1 VEQNSSGAIGSGMTL
16 RTRILLLSLS
26 SVVSILL
33 VVLLG
38 AFVLSEVPFT
48 GVIRSRM
55 VLTFSIV
62 VFLVVLNI
70 ILALYTARSI
80 VTPLQSCVTF
90 AGQLAGGS
98 LKDRLSVSC
107 GGEIGALAS
116 TMNTLAENLQ
126 RIVSH
131 VNDTTDELHAI
142 DRNIERAAGQV
153 INATGLQEEAV
164 NETSRTAELINN
176 SVVRISQ
183 GVDQLAASAG
193 ETSSSILEMAA
204 SIEEVAI
211 NTDTLGT
218 SVDEVSSSVIQM
230 AASIKGIG
238 TNITNLLEASST
250 TASSV
255 AQMDA
260 SIRQVEKSA
269 MDTAVISETV
279 RSDAANGLTSVQETI
294 AGMQEI
300 RKASRITA
308 EVVEH
313 LSLRVHDIGA
323 ILSVID
329 EVAEQTNLLA
339 LNAAI
344 IAAQAGEQGKGFAV
358 VADEIKELAER
369 TSSSTREI
377 SSVINGV
384 QEETGRAVAAINQ
397 AELAISAGEE
407 LSERSGEALEKIVA
421 GVQQA
426 GLQISAIA
434 RATVEQAKGSQNIRV
449 AMEQVEEMVE
459 QIALSAR
466 EHGRGSDMITS
477 AVERMREMTSQVRS
491 STREQSRT
499 SVLIAKATEDVTT
512 MIERIREASSD
523 QAVQGQAAEQM
534 IENIRIASNA
544 TFQAARVVNGAVAS
558 LARQID
564 QLEKEM
570 FGFKV

>member
-1 VEQNSSGAIGSGMTL
+1 MEQNSSGATASGMTL
-16 RTRILLLSLS
+16 RARIVLLSLS

-38 AFVLSEVPFT
+38 VFVLSEVPFT
-48 GVIRSRM
+48 GVIRSRI
-55 VLTFSIV
+55 VLVFSV
-62 VFLVVLNI
+62 VIFLVLLNI
-70 ILALYTARSI
+70 ILAVYTARSI
-80 VTPLQSCVTF
+80 VAPLQSCVTF
-90 AGQLAGGS
+90 ADQLAGGS
-98 LKDRLSVSC
+98 LKGRLSVSC

-131 VNDTTDELHAI
+131 LNGTTDELHAI

-164 NETSRTAELINN
+164 SETTRTAELINN

-211 NTDTLGT
+211 NTDTLAT

-238 TNITNLLEASST
+238 ANITNLLEASST

-308 EVVEH
+308 GVVEH

-377 SSVINGV
+377 TSVINGV

-407 LSERSGEALEKIVA
+407 LSERSGAALEKIVA
-421 GVQQA
+421 GVQQSV
-426 GLQISAIA
+426 LQISAIA

-459 QIALSAR
+459 QIAHSAK
-466 EHGRGSDMITS
+466 EHDRGSEMITS
-477 AVERMREMTSQVRS
+477 AVERMRDMTSQVRS

-499 SVLIAKATEDVTT
+499 SALIAKATEDVTT
-512 MIERIREASSD
+512 MIERIRETCVD
-523 QAVQGQAAEQM
+523 QTVQGQATERL
-534 IENIRIASNA
+534 IENIRLASNA
-544 TFQAARVVNGAVAS
+544 TSQAARVMNSAVAS

-570 FGFKV
+570 SGFKL

>member
-1 VEQNSSGAIGSGMTL
+1 MEQNSSGAPGSGMTL

-38 AFVLSEVPFT
+38 VLVLSEVPFT
-48 GVIRSRM
+48 GVVRSRM
-55 VLTFSIV
+55 VLASV
-62 VFLVVLNI
+62 VVAVLVVLNSL
-70 ILALYTARSI
+70 LALHTVRSI
-80 VTPLQSCVTF
+80 VTPLQQCVSF
-90 AGQLAGGS
+90 AGQLAGGV
-98 LKDRLSVSC
+98 LKGRLSVNC
-107 GGEIGALAS
+107 GGEIGALAA

-131 VNDTTDELHAI
+131 VNGATDELHAI

-153 INATGLQEEAV
+153 VNATGLQEEAV
-164 NETSRTAELINN
+164 SETMRTAELINN
-176 SVVRISQ
+176 SVTKISQ
-183 GVDQLAASAG
+183 GVDQLAASSG

-211 NTDTLGT
+211 NTEALGA

-238 TNITNLLEASST
+238 ANITNLLEASST

-269 MDTAVISETV
+269 MDTAIISETV

-426 GLQISAIA
+426 VLQISAIA

-459 QIALSAR
+459 QIAHSAK
-466 EHGRGSDMITS
+466 EHGRGSDMITT

-499 SVLIAKATEDVTT
+499 SSLIAKATEDVTI
-512 MIERIREASSD
+512 MIERIREACSD
-523 QAVQGQAAEQM
+523 QAVQGQATERM
-534 IENIRIASNA
+534 IENIRLASHT
-544 TFQAARVVNGAVAS
+544 TFQAARVMNGAVAS
-558 LARQID
+558 LTRQID

-570 FGFKV
+570 SGFTV

>member
-1 VEQNSSGAIGSGMTL
+1 VEQNSSGATASGMTL
-16 RTRILLLSLS
+16 RARIVLLSLS

-48 GVIRSRM
+48 GVIRSRV
-55 VLTFSIV
+55 VLLFAV
-62 VFLVVLNI
+62 VIFLVLLNI
-70 ILALYTARSI
+70 ILAVYIARSI
-80 VTPLQSCVTF
+80 VAPLQSCVTF

-98 LKDRLSVSC
+98 LKGRLSVSC

-131 VNDTTDELHAI
+131 LNGTTDELHAI

-164 NETSRTAELINN
+164 SETTRTAELINN

-211 NTDTLGT
+211 NTDTLAT

-238 TNITNLLEASST
+238 ANITNLLEASST

-269 MDTAVISETV
+269 MDTATISETV

-308 EVVEH
+308 GVIEH

-377 SSVINGV
+377 TSVINGV

-407 LSERSGEALEKIVA
+407 LSERSGAALEKIVA
-421 GVQQA
+421 GVQQSV
-426 GLQISAIA
+426 LQISAIA

-459 QIALSAR
+459 QIAHSAK
-466 EHGRGSDMITS
+466 EHDRGSEMITS
-477 AVERMREMTSQVRS
+477 AVERMRDMTSQVRS

-499 SVLIAKATEDVTT
+499 SALIAKATEDVTT
-512 MIERIREASSD
+512 MIERIREACVD
-523 QAVQGQAAEQM
+523 QTAQGQATERL
-534 IENIRIASNA
+534 IENIRLASNA
-544 TFQAARVVNGAVAS
+544 TSQAARVMNSAVAS

-570 FGFKV
+570 SGFEL

>member
-1 VEQNSSGAIGSGMTL
+1 MEQNSSGATASGMTL
-16 RTRILLLSLS
+16 RARIVLLSLS

-55 VLTFSIV
+55 VLLFAV
-62 VFLVVLNI
+62 VIFLVLLNI
-70 ILALYTARSI
+70 ILALYIARSI
-80 VTPLQSCVTF
+80 VAPLQSCVTF
-90 AGQLAGGS
+90 AGQLAAGS
-98 LKDRLSVSC
+98 LKGRLAVSC

-116 TMNTLAENLQ
+116 NMNTLAENLQ

-131 VNDTTDELHAI
+131 LKGTTDELHAV
-142 DRNIERAAGQV
+142 DRNIKRAAGQV
-153 INATGLQEEAV
+153 ISATGLQEEAV
-164 NETSRTAELINN
+164 SETTRTAGLINN

-183 GVDQLAASAG
+183 GVDQLADSAG

-211 NTDTLGT
+211 NTDTLAT
-218 SVDEVSSSVIQM
+218 SVDDVSSSVIQM

-308 EVVEH
+308 GVVEH

-377 SSVINGV
+377 ASVINGV

-407 LSERSGEALEKIVA
+407 LSERSGAALEKIVD

-426 GLQISAIA
+426 VQQINAIA

-459 QIALSAR
+459 QIANSAK
-466 EHGRGSDMITS
+466 EHDRGSEMITS

-499 SVLIAKATEDVTT
+499 SALIAKATEDVTA
-512 MIERIREASSD
+512 MIERIREACAD
-523 QAVQGQAAEQM
+523 QTVHGQATERM
-534 IENIRIASNA
+534 IENIRLASNA
-544 TFQAARVVNGAVAS
+544 TSQAARVMNSAVAS
-558 LARQID
+558 LERQLD
-564 QLEKEM
+564 QLENEM
-570 FGFKV
+570 SGFNL